1 MLSPCSDDQSTTE
14 SSLTQ
19 TYSHGNKNKSLL
31 SMSAIHGTDETFD
44 TKKENQTTANCE
56 TFVLL
61 LFIHLVRLSVFPC
74 LDLRKMDSWGKSKL
88 TTDLKWT
95 DAWKIRKRIWRKIC
109 SFLLAGNL
117 LHPSLS
123 GWAIYN
129 KHTFKQN
136 IHLIQPI
143 LTRKI
148 MNLDQRESGILW
160 AMFMCLI

>member
-1 MLSPCSDDQSTTE
+1 MLSPCSHDQSTTE

-19 TYSHGNKNKSLL
+19 TYSHGNKSKSFL
-31 SMSAIHGTDETFD
+31 SMSAILGADETFD

-61 LFIHLVRLSVFPC
+61 LFIQLVRLSVFPC

-95 DAWKIRKRIWRKIC
+95 DEWKFRKRIWRKIC
-109 SFLLAGNL
+109 SFPLAGNL
-117 LHPSLS
+117 LHPSPS

-129 KHTFKQN
+129 IHLNKIF
-136 IHLIQPI
+136 HLIQPI
-143 LTRKI
+143 LTRKLV
-148 MNLDQRESGILW
+148 NVDQLW
-160 AMFMCLI
+160 KRLI